1 MDAIQTM
8 QTARA
13 LLDAQGGK
21 AEAEAARR
29 AREFDAKGQAGEAE
43 TWARIRQAIRQMRGP
58 HQG

>member
-13 LLDAQGGK
+13 LLDAQGGR

-29 AREFDAKGQAGEAE
+29 AREMAAAGRSGEAE
-43 TWARIRQAIRQMRGP
+43 TWQKIRQAIRQLRGP
-58 HQG
+58 IST